1 MYILYILKDKA
12 FLEAALT
19 NVRDWLVRS
28 NWNLLWTLAPLSL
41 FWLDRSS
48 DNLMVLFG
56 VSIASIR
63 QTCPSVFCRVHDLL
77 IAVHDCKIKNSN

>member
-1 MYILYILKDKA
+1 MYIWYILKEKA
-12 FLEAALT
+12 ILEAALT
-19 NVRDWLVRS
+19 NAEDRLVR
-28 NWNLLWTLAPLSL
+28 SL

-77 IAVHDCKIKNSN
+77 IAVHSCEIKNSS